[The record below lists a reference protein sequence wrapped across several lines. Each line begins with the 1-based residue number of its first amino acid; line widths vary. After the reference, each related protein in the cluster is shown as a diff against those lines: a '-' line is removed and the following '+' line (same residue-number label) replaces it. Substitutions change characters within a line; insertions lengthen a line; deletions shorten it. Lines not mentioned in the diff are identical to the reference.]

1 MLSYIASN
9 PINELIKLVCKELDI
24 TILSQIGEIDFLQ
37 YIKQTKVNFKLIKY
51 MIIDLNSL
59 KGTEEN
65 KINSISY
72 FKEVYP
78 NIRVII
84 LASGYDEQN
93 IVLTTLY
100 EKGIYNIINSDKIE
114 QIKEEL
120 KKSLTISGI
129 TKKDSIKFKRT
140 EINKSK
146 KNSRLKEKLFKIQ
159 KIFDN
164 KNKEKTQVNNTSVYF
179 FTLLIQALTKLLE
192 FIGTIIIF
200 GLTSLGLTIIFNEPL
215 RNVVFQMFGLK

>member
-65 KINSISY
+65 KINSISC

-129 TKKDSIKFKRT
+129 TKKDSSKFKRT

-164 KNKEKTQVNNTSVYF
+164 KNKEKTQVNNTS
-179 FTLLIQALTKLLE
+179 E
-192 FIGTIIIF
+192 
-200 GLTSLGLTIIFNEPL
+200 
-215 RNVVFQMFGLK
+215 